1 MKSFV
6 IINQTKV
13 NGVETV
19 SFTHKMMSDVKGHNG
34 DNFFMKLLLKLILQ
48 FDGKKDFVSFELNHR
63 IGFKNDRCFP
73 SFLCANTT

>member
-1 MKSFV
+1 MPPLFAVKSFV

-34 DNFFMKLLLKLILQ
+34 AKLFTNNFSYFNNLTR
-48 FDGKKDFVSFELNHR
+48 KKDLNKISQKITFLESFE
-63 IGFKNDRCFP
+63 K
-73 SFLCANTT
+73 SQ